1 MKKSNMILSG
11 SVLIILAICLSILL
25 IARVFL
31 NDYLSSNGVPLGKS
45 EKGEK
50 IIYANGI
57 KSLYLKGN
65 WHTEIVRSDEEK
77 IIVTG
82 PKDLLEDLWVK
93 QQNDSLEIH
102 MVKLKNDERKLRLKM
117 TMPII
122 QLLRFKGVAVASI
135 SGFNLESLTIHSEG
149 VTSVHGEEG
158 STKNLTV
165 TGKGVSKYNFE
176 DFPTH
181 DAHLDFKG
189 TVKIDLAMTGGG
201 LTGKIEGVGAVRYKG
216 KISKNSME
224 LKGQFKLTQL

>member
-11 SVLIILAICLSILL
+11 SVFIVLAICLSILL

-31 NDYLSSNGVPLGKS
+31 NDDLSSNHLPLGKS

-65 WHTEIVRSDEEK
+65 WHTDIVRSDEEK
-77 IIVTG
+77 ILVTG
-82 PKDLLEDLWVK
+82 PRDILETLWVK

-102 MVKLKNDERKLRLKM
+102 MKRLKSDKPKLRLKM
-117 TMPII
+117 TMPVI
-122 QLLRFKGVAVASI
+122 QRLRTKGVAIASI

-149 VTSVHGEEG
+149 VTSFHGEGG
-158 STKNLTV
+158 STKSLKV
-165 TGKGVSKYNFE
+165 TGKGVSKFDFE

-181 DAHLDFKG
+181 DAHLEFKG
-189 TVKIDLAMTGGG
+189 TVCIDLTMTGGG
-201 LTGKIEGVGAVRYKG
+201 LTGKIEGLGSIRYKG
-216 KISKNSME
+216 EISNNSIR
-224 LKGQFKLTQL
+224 LKGQCKLTQL

>member
-11 SVLIILAICLSILL
+11 SVVIILATCLSILL

-31 NDYLSSNGVPLGKS
+31 NDDLSSNGVPIGKS

-82 PKDLLEDLWVK
+82 PKDILETLWVK

-102 MVKLKNDERKLRLKM
+102 MVTLKNDKRKLRLKM
-117 TMPII
+117 TMPLI
-122 QLLRFKGVAVASI
+122 QLLRTKGVAVASI
-135 SGFNLESLTIHSEG
+135 SGFNLESIR
-149 VTSVHGEEG
+149 
-158 STKNLTV
+158 KNKEPIVET
-165 TGKGVSKYNFE
+165 
-176 DFPTH
+176 
-181 DAHLDFKG
+181 
-189 TVKIDLAMTGGG
+189 
-201 LTGKIEGVGAVRYKG
+201 
-216 KISKNSME
+216 
-224 LKGQFKLTQL
+224 